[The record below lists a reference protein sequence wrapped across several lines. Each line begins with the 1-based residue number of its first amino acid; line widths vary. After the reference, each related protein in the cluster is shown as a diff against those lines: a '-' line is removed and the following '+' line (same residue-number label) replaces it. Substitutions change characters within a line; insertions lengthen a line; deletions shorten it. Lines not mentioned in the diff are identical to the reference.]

1 MLGDKDSCFSRHPTE
16 TALKKYFYQI
26 GSPTHFPAK
35 MTNICPVMITSK
47 KNLSTGMLR
56 AIGSL
61 CLLLL
66 TSCGGDKEAIV
77 QQQVA
82 ERVVAFKVKKNA
94 ECREALLD
102 TAERTVDSLVLTEA
116 QDALNDSLAR
126 LRPGRPFQPAVIP
139 PIDSLKVKPIFD
151 GIRPASGTRG

>member
-1 MLGDKDSCFSRHPTE
+1 MGT
-16 TALKKYFYQI
+16 
-26 GSPTHFPAK
+26 
-35 MTNICPVMITSK
+35 
-47 KNLSTGMLR
+47 LR
-56 AIGSL
+56 AIGSF

-66 TSCGGDKEAIV
+66 TSCGSDQEAIV

-82 ERVVAFKVKKNA
+82 ERVMAFKVRKNA

-102 TAERTVDSLVLTEA
+102 TAERTVDSLLLTEA
-116 QDALNDSLAR
+116 QNALNDSLAR

-139 PIDSLKVKPIFD
+139 PIDCLKVKPIFD